1 MMKTKKENLSDLSNL
16 IFRSGWAVRLVNL
29 ITLYRIIT
37 APLLL
42 YLAFSN
48 QFEIFKWFLAVSFF
62 TDLVDGQLARK
73 YKATS
78 VLGAKLDSIGD
89 DLTVLVGVVGL
100 FIARPAF
107 IRQQAIYFAILFAL
121 FLIQLIYALVRYG
134 KITSFHTYLAKL
146 AALFQGI
153 FLCGSFF
160 FETPWYTL
168 FYITF
173 IIIALE
179 LIEETIMVY
188 ILPQWKNDVHG
199 IYLALLERNAST
211 FN

>member
-1 MMKTKKENLSDLSNL
+1 MKERKENLSDLSNL

-29 ITLYRIIT
+29 ITLYRIIA
-37 APLLL
+37 APILL
-42 YLAFSN
+42 YLAFSH
-48 QFEIFKWFLAVSFF
+48 QFEIFKWLLAASFF
-62 TDLVDGQLARK
+62 TDLIDGQLARK

-100 FIARPAF
+100 FVARPEF
-107 IRQQAIYFAILFAL
+107 IREQAIYFIILFVL
-121 FLIQLIYALVRYG
+121 FLIQLTYALVRYG

-146 AALFQGI
+146 AALLQGI

-173 IIIALE
+173 IVIALE

-188 ILPQWKNDVHG
+188 LLPQWKNDVHG
-199 IYLALLERNAST
+199 MYWALQQKNT
-211 FN
+211 PPKD

>member
-1 MMKTKKENLSDLSNL
+1 MKGKSENLSDLYHL
-16 IFRSGWAVRLVNL
+16 IFRSNGAVRLVNL
-29 ITLYRIIT
+29 ITLYRIIA
-37 APLLL
+37 APVLL
-42 YLAFSN
+42 YLAFSY
-48 QFEIFKWFLAVSFF
+48 QFEIFKWLLATSFF
-62 TDLVDGQLARK
+62 TDLIDGQLARR

-100 FIARPAF
+100 FVARPEF
-107 IRQQAIYFAILFAL
+107 IREQAIYFAILFAL
-121 FLIQLIYALVRYG
+121 FLVQLTYALKRYG

-146 AALFQGI
+146 AALLQGI

-160 FETPWYTL
+160 FEAPWYTL

-179 LIEETIMVY
+179 LIEEIIMIY
-188 ILPQWKNDVHG
+188 LLPQWKNDVPG
-199 IYLALLERNAST
+199 IYWALRLKDT
-211 FN
+211 PPVH

>member
-1 MMKTKKENLSDLSNL
+1 MKVRKENLSDLSNL
-16 IFRSGWAVRLVNL
+16 IFRSGWAVRMVNL
-29 ITLYRIIT
+29 ITLYRIIA

-48 QFEIFKWFLAVSFF
+48 QFEIFKWLLAASFF
-62 TDLVDGQLARK
+62 TDLIDGQLARK

-89 DLTVLVGVVGL
+89 DLTVLAGVIGL
-100 FIARPAF
+100 FVARPEF
-107 IRQQAIYFAILFAL
+107 IREQAIYFVILFTL
-121 FLIQLIYALVRYG
+121 FLIQLFYALVRYG

-146 AALFQGI
+146 AALLQGI

-173 IIIALE
+173 ITIALE

-188 ILPQWKNDVHG
+188 LLPQWKNDVHG
-199 IYLALLERNAST
+199 IYWALRLKNAPPVH
-211 FN
+211 